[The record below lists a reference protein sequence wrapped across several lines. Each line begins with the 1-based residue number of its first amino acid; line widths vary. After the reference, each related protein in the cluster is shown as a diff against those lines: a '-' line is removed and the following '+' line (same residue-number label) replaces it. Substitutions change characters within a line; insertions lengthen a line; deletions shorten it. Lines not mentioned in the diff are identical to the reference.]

1 MSDIRR
7 RFERLSISEDALA
20 LDQAGQQ
27 LGRVSQVSGGGF
39 LIYPASTIALQQL
52 PVGRRLT
59 ITVVEPKSNSRN
71 SVDVEVRYHKDTAVG
86 VSFVGG
92 NECG

>member
-1 MSDIRR
+1 MSDTRR
-7 RFERLSISEDALA
+7 RFERLAISEDALA
-20 LDQAGQQ
+20 LDQAGQN

-39 LIYPASTIALQQL
+39 LIHPASAVALQQL

-59 ITVVEPKSNSRN
+59 VTVVEPKSNSRN
-71 SVDVEVRYHKDTAVG
+71 SVDVEVLYHKESAVG

-92 NECG
+92 NQS

>member
-1 MSDIRR
+1 MSDNRR

-20 LDQAGQQ
+20 LDAAGQQ
-27 LGRVSQVSGGGF
+27 LGRISQVSGGGF
-39 LIYPASTIALQQL
+39 LIYPASAVALQQL

-59 ITVVEPKSNSRN
+59 VTVVEPGSKSRN
-71 SVDVEVRYHKDTAVG
+71 SVDVEVLYHKESAVG

-92 NECG
+92 NQS

>member
-1 MSDIRR
+1 MSDKRR
-7 RFERLSISEDALA
+7 RFERLAIPEDALV
-20 LDQAGQQ
+20 LDPAGQS

-39 LIYPASTIALQQL
+39 LIRPASAVALQQL

-59 ITVVEPKSNSRN
+59 VTVVEPKSNSKN
-71 SVDVEVRYHKDTAVG
+71 SVDVEVLYHKESAVG

-92 NECG
+92 NQS

>member
-1 MSDIRR
+1 MSENRR
-7 RFERLSISEDALA
+7 RFERISISEDALA
-20 LDQAGQQ
+20 LDQGGQN

-39 LIYPASTIALQQL
+39 LIYPASAVALEQL

-59 ITVVEPKSNSRN
+59 VTVVEPKSNSKN
-71 SVDVEVRYHKDTAVG
+71 SVDVEVLYHRNSAVG

-92 NECG
+92 E

>member
-1 MSDIRR
+1 MSENRR
-7 RFERLSISEDALA
+7 RFERINISEDALA
-20 LDQAGQQ
+20 LDQGGQN

-39 LIYPASTIALQQL
+39 LIYPASSVALEQL

-59 ITVVEPKSNSRN
+59 VTVVEPKSNSKN
-71 SVDVEVRYHKDTAVG
+71 SVDVEVLYHRDSAVG

-92 NECG
+92 DES